1 MGPFAT
7 NHIAL
12 NCRNLAAQEA
22 FYSKHLGF
30 QRSRTFNAGQSDE
43 YIMLKLGSVRLELFP
58 PTSGAPAGQA
68 RGGEQPVGFKHLAF
82 DVPKLE
88 LAIAALRADGI
99 EVDPII
105 DMGHVVPGFRI
116 VFFRD
121 PEGNILELMEGY
133 QDEEQ
138 GAR

>member
-1 MGPFAT
+1 MSSSCLSSGPFAWS
-7 NHIAL
+7 
-12 NCRNLAAQEA
+12 C
-22 FYSKHLGF
+22 S
-30 QRSRTFNAGQSDE
+30 
-43 YIMLKLGSVRLELFP
+43 P
-58 PTSGAPAGQA
+58 PASGAPAGQA
-68 RGGEQPVGFKHLAF
+68 QGGEQLVGFKHLAF

-88 LAIAALRADGI
+88 LVIAALRADGI

-133 QDEEQ
+133 QDEGQ